1 MPNQERRK
9 STKKSDDPDR
19 AMLPDEALDPPSPF
33 DTGLLENMRAVAGTI
48 LNPSTALDLLGRLIA
63 EVPSASKE
71 TLDRIKTMDKLINTA
86 RSMMDTKLKN
96 EEAAAIMLRL
106 NEMEREMGRFAAETA
121 GPGRSVEIWNK
132 REVNE

>member
-1 MPNQERRK
+1 MPKQERRK
-9 STKKSDDPDR
+9 STKKAADPER
-19 AMLPDEALDPPSPF
+19 VMPPDEALEPPSPF
-33 DTGLLENMRAVAGTI
+33 DAGLLENMRAIAGAG
-48 LNPSTALDLLGRLIA
+48 LNPSSALNLLGRLIS

-96 EEAAAIMLRL
+96 EEAAAIMQRL
-106 NEMEREMGRFAAETA
+106 NEMEREMDRIAAETA
-121 GPGRSVEIWNK
+121 DPGRSVEIWNK